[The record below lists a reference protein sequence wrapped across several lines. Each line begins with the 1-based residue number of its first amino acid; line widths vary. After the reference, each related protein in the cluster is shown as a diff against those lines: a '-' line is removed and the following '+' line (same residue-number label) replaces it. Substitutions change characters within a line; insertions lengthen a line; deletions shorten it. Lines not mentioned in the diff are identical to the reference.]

1 MIAGEG
7 ASLSRVALPLF
18 SPVKAVCTKFGRPAF
33 TVPPVLGTMPGVS
46 EEVFLPLKTVT
57 GEPSA
62 MNAELG

>member
-18 SPVKAVCTKFGRPAF
+18 SPVKAVCTKFGRPEF

-46 EEVFLPLKTVT
+46 EEVIQLP
-57 GEPSA
+57 
-62 MNAELG
+62 